1 MRITT
6 KVIQGNSI
14 NNINTNKVLQ
24 DKLNNQMA
32 TEKKIVRPSDDPVV
46 AIRALRLRTN
56 VSQVTQYYEKNA
68 PDAESW
74 MKVTEDSLTTVSSVI
89 TDMIEQC
96 TKGASEKLTA
106 TDRTTILNELKALRD
121 EVYATGNADYAGR
134 SVFTGY
140 RTETTLKF
148 TEAENRKYSINEQ
161 LKNDVLDT
169 ITYVNSAYINGI
181 NQVNYNSG
189 AYFDPS
195 GTLTKN
201 SDMMETNICE
211 STIHRIRLAYEN
223 IDAED
228 IDFRI
233 YKGDKYDAAASTKDL
248 INELNYGRKIYDAAG
263 NPIAAGS
270 SGSHGISIT
279 QAAEFTAQTVPDSAT
294 FEAMNATAPGLLI
307 EKEGCPG
314 EYEDATEY
322 DATKTYYKRTKDAQI
337 ADPYGQRTVG
347 ANGDFYTANGTKFA
361 DEAAMV
367 TALHKGEKIY
377 DAAGNE
383 IDASNGAYTYTGD
396 QQPVYTLT
404 SVTSES
410 DFASSGSGW
419 YVLVDGEYKKTDV
432 YDPTIEYYKQTDA
445 GHEGTLTL
453 NNSKPSDYYIRTAA
467 EDLPVS
473 ERYQTMSFLNVE
485 VVSQNNTPNPY
496 QKMVEYDA
504 ANAEAIENGTPTT
517 DRAILIPETGEL
529 LISSSA
535 YEKIMKL
542 KDDVTSPTYDEGQFQ
557 IEYKKTTWKKDDLKP
572 EHYFA
577 CTDMSDPNP
586 INHIKY
592 NTDYLSGIVEKQS
605 IEYDVGLNQTIRVN
619 TTADEVFTHA
629 IGRDIDDLIASMQE
643 VIDMN
648 ETIDRLTG
656 IRDKLETSDPKY
668 EIVTNQIDTANK
680 ALTYLKEKNQRLF
693 EGGITKMQ
701 EHLNKVNEATTACG
715 TREKKLFLIQNRLMS
730 QKTNFETLESENEN
744 VEITDVALQLKGA
757 ELTYQ
762 AALMSTSKILQTSLM
777 NYL

>member
-6 KVIQGNSI
+6 KVIQSNSI

-140 RTETTLKF
+140 RTETTLKY
-148 TEAENRKYSINEQ
+148 TEAESRKYSINEQ
-161 LKNDVLDT
+161 LKNDALDT
-169 ITYVNSAYINGI
+169 ITYVNSAYLNGI
-181 NQVNYNSG
+181 NQVNYNNG

-195 GTLTKN
+195 GKLKKN
-201 SDMMETNICE
+201 SDMVETGISE

-233 YKGDKYDAAASTKDL
+233 YKGDKYDAAASTAAL
-248 INELNYGRKIYDAAG
+248 ENELNYGRKIYDAAG
-263 NPIAAGS
+263 NVIV
-270 SGSHGISIT
+270 SGSHGLTIT

-294 FEAMNATAPGLLI
+294 FEAMNAASPGLLV
-307 EKEGCPG
+307 EKEGYPG

-337 ADPYGQRTVG
+337 GTYNNRSVG
-347 ANGDFYTANGTKFA
+347 NNGDFYTENGTKFA
-361 DEAAMV
+361 STGDMAK
-367 TALHKGEKIY
+367 ALDGGEKIY
-377 DAAGNE
+377 DAAGNVISE
-383 IDASNGAYTYTGD
+383 TNGAYTYANH
-396 QQPVYTLT
+396 QPAQYTTPATVATEAAFT
-404 SVTSES
+404 SGGT
-410 DFASSGSGW
+410 W
-419 YVLVDGEYKKTDV
+419 YVQVDGKYVQTDV
-432 YDPTIEYYKQTDA
+432 YDPTIEYCHMTQPEQP
-445 GHEGTLTL
+445 GSVTL
-453 NNSKPSDYYIRTAA
+453 NASKASDYYIRTRA

-473 ERYQTMSFLNVE
+473 ERYQTMSFLNIE
-485 VVSQNNTPNPY
+485 VVSQNNIPNPY
-496 QKMVEYDA
+496 QKMAEYDE
-504 ANAEAIENGTPTT
+504 ANAEAVKNGDPAT

-586 INHIKY
+586 INHIRY

-629 IGRDIDDLIASMQE
+629 IGRDIDDLITSMQE
-643 VIDMN
+643 VIDMT
-648 ETIDRLTG
+648 ETVDRFEK
-656 IRDKLETSDPKY
+656 IRNGLDVSDPQY
-668 EIVTNQIDTANK
+668 TTITNQIDAANK
-680 ALTYLKEKNQRLF
+680 ALTFLKEKNQKLF

-701 EHLNKVNEATTACG
+701 GHLNKVNEATTACG
-715 TREKKLFLIQNRLMS
+715 TREKKLSLIQNRLMS

-777 NYL
+777 NYI

>member
-140 RTETTLKF
+140 RTETTLKY
-148 TEAENRKYSINEQ
+148 TEAESRKYSITEQ
-161 LKNDVLDT
+161 LKNDALDT
-169 ITYVNSAYINGI
+169 ITYVNSAYLNGI

-195 GTLTKN
+195 GTLKKN
-201 SDMMETNICE
+201 SDMMETKISE

-233 YKGDKYDAAASTKDL
+233 YKGDKYDAAASTNAL

-263 NPIAAGS
+263 NPIA
-270 SGSHGISIT
+270 SGTHGITYTLPVYESPS
-279 QAAEFTAQTVPDSAT
+279 VPDSAT
-294 FEAMNATAPGLLI
+294 FEALSATTKLLV

-314 EYEDATEY
+314 EYEDATEF
-322 DATKTYYKRTKDAQI
+322 DATKTYYTVKTPATISGYSNRQ
-337 ADPYGQRTVG
+337 VG
-347 ANGDFYTANGTKFA
+347 ANGDFYTANGTKYA
-361 DEAAMV
+361 SKGDME
-367 TALHKGEKIY
+367 TALHNGEKIY

-383 IDASNGAYTYTGD
+383 IDAANGAYTYTGD
-396 QQPVYTLT
+396 QQPTYALT
-404 SVTSES
+404 SVASEN
-410 DFASSGSGW
+410 DFTSSGTDW
-419 YVLVDGEYKKTDV
+419 YVLVDGEYKKTNV
-432 YDPTIEYYKQTDA
+432 YDPTIEYYKQTNP
-445 GHEGTLTL
+445 GQKGTITF
-453 NNSKPSDYYIRTAA
+453 NDSKPSDYYIRTAA

-485 VVSQNNTPNPY
+485 VISENNIPNPY
-496 QKMVEYDA
+496 QKMVEYDQ
-504 ANAEAIENGTPTT
+504 ANAEAVKKGQPAT

-557 IEYKKTTWKKDDLKP
+557 IEYKKTTWKKDDLRP

-577 CTDMSDPNP
+577 CTDMSDSNP
-586 INHIKY
+586 VNHIRY

-629 IGRDIDDLIASMQE
+629 IGRDIDDLITSMQE
-643 VIDMN
+643 VIDMT
-648 ETIDRLTG
+648 ETVERFES
-656 IRDKLETSDPKY
+656 IRNGLDVSDPEY
-668 EIVTNQIDTANK
+668 SVITNQIDAANK
-680 ALTYLKEKNQRLF
+680 ALTFLKEKNQKLF

-701 EHLNKVNEATTACG
+701 GHLNKVNEATTACG
-715 TREKKLFLIQNRLMS
+715 TREKKLSLIQNRLMS

-777 NYL
+777 NYI